1 MDRGGPRI
9 ILIGG
14 TYRALCVLERL
25 MERGERVVAFI
36 GQEGGGERDFCPE
49 ILEICDRYSI
59 PARSA
64 HKLGEEIVRWL
75 EDRIRPDLA
84 IAVGASME
92 IPIAIGGNTRLGL
105 IEVTDFFSNEAC
117 PGVVLRQRGQ
127 DVLVREVP
135 PPADHVDGGDAYLH
149 LVEEIV
155 AALDEYLDGLPEAAP
170 QTRVRVPFDAPSARA
185 GALASASVRTEP
197 GPETDAFEK
206 ELASWLG
213 ADEVVALQ
221 RPADAWDLLA
231 RALAIED
238 GDRVICPGLISRRAP
253 VGFAGRGARVVF
265 ADVEPRLLTLDP
277 DGLSPALTEG
287 ARALLI
293 AHPFG
298 QPADLDTLYAIAAD
312 AGLEVIEDG
321 GTGLGARFGDSRL
334 GRAPCTTVFRLP
346 LAAGE
351 PGLEAGVVTLSPALA
366 EAVAPLAKSL
376 RLGDSSA
383 ALARAALA
391 GQDDVLSA
399 RRRNAAVYSSE
410 LSRYDAFRV
419 PATPET
425 RMPSYSSF
433 VLGITRFARTSAD
446 DLHKLLG
453 DSGIETRRLALAAS
467 SRDLADLPI
476 AEQARTSSVLLPV
489 NPGLTDDQLEV
500 VLDAIFGYAIG

>member
-1 MDRGGPRI
+1 MDRTGPRI

-84 IAVGASME
+84 IAVGTSME

-105 IEVTDFFSNEAC
+105 IEVTDFFSNETC

-127 DVLVREVP
+127 DVLVRKVP
-135 PPADHVDGGDAYLH
+135 PPGEHVDGGDAYLH

-155 AALDEYLDGLPEAAP
+155 AALDEYLDGLPDAAP
-170 QTRVRVPFDAPSARA
+170 ATRVRVPFDAPS
-185 GALASASVRTEP
+185 GRTGVLTRTSERSEP
-197 GPETDAFEK
+197 GPETDALER

-213 ADEVVALQ
+213 AEHVLALR

-231 RALAIED
+231 RALAIAD
-238 GDRVICPGLISRRAP
+238 GERVICPGLVSRRAP
-253 VGFAGRGARVVF
+253 AAFAARGASLVF

-277 DGLSPALTEG
+277 DGLSPALTDG
-287 ARALLI
+287 ARVLLI

-298 QPADLDTLYAIAAD
+298 QPAALDRLYPIAAE

-321 GTGLGARFGDSRL
+321 GAGLGARFGASRL

-351 PGLEAGVVTLSPALA
+351 PGLEAGIVTLSPALA
-366 EAVAPLAKSL
+366 KAVAPLAESL
-376 RLGDSSA
+376 RLGDGSA
-383 ALARAALA
+383 ALARTALA
-391 GQDDVLSA
+391 DLDNVLSA
-399 RRRNAAVYSSE
+399 RRANARAYSE

-419 PATPET
+419 PATPDE
-425 RMPSYSSF
+425 RMPTYSSF

-453 DSGIETRRLALAAS
+453 DSGIETRRLALAAT
-467 SRDLADLPI
+467 SRDLADLPV

-489 NPGLTDDQLEV
+489 HPGLREIQLEV